1 MCVCDR
7 KLLLRTLVCVWLTNF
22 CFHYGFYS
30 YCLVLFCFYFLSE
43 WINPKFRYFLIFF
56 STVCWYF
63 SSRLGACCCISTCLI
78 CFHFQWMLSFF
89 FFIFWSLP
97 HCFLFS
103 EKSFR
108 SIIQIILLEQ
118 QFFASVFLFL
128 CVWILCVFC
137 VDWMNWEYLY
147 VDVRLSYRIIRV
159 WRFSYVYFMFM
170 YNILYI
176 E

>member
-1 MCVCDR
+1 MFVCDR

-89 FFIFWSLP
+89 FHFLVFAALFFVLREIISVDYPNHLVRATIF
-97 HCFLFS
+97 CI
-103 EKSFR
+103 
-108 SIIQIILLEQ
+108 SI
-118 QFFASVFLFL
+118 SVFVCMNFVRVL
-128 CVWILCVFC
+128 CRLDELRVFVCWRPFIL
-137 VDWMNWEYLY
+137 
-147 VDVRLSYRIIRV
+147 
-159 WRFSYVYFMFM
+159 
-170 YNILYI
+170 
-176 E
+176 